1 MPNDRRF
8 SSIAR
13 KGMSNEPDRQAV
25 FGGGGSTVW
34 INGLWA
40 CDAIVFVYRMWGGSV
55 VIVEIATGLKELRS

>member
-25 FGGGGSTVW
+25 FGGAEVLS
-34 INGLWA
+34 GLM
-40 CDAIVFVYRMWGGSV
+40 VFGCVTPSCLCIGCG
-55 VIVEIATGLKELRS
+55 EEAL

>member
-25 FGGGGSTVW
+25 FGGAEVLS
-34 INGLWA
+34 GLM
-40 CDAIVFVYRMWGGSV
+40 VFGRVTPSCLCIGCG
-55 VIVEIATGLKELRS
+55 EEAL